1 MGQYQAMTSP
11 LTSSRGWST
20 ALLLSLSSLVACATE
35 PVPKSTMSTKPA
47 ESSAQLFTQIKT
59 LIGDAPCDDAS
70 QCRTIAVGFKACG
83 GPGGYLAWST
93 KNVDEAKLKDLVQ
106 RQAAASQAESQRDG
120 MISDCRMVTDPGA
133 VCRAGRCVLGT
144 GSGGGSSAK

>member
-1 MGQYQAMTSP
+1 MTSP
-11 LTSSRGWST
+11 HTYPRGWST
-20 ALLLSLSSLVACATE
+20 ALLLSLSSLLACATE
-35 PVPKSTMSTKPA
+35 PPTQPIGKPMTKPA
-47 ESSAQLFTQIKT
+47 QTSAQLYAEIKT

-83 GPGGYLAWST
+83 GPGSYLAWST
-93 KNVDEAKLKDLVQ
+93 KNVDEAKLKDLAQ
-106 RQAAASQAESQRDG
+106 RQIAAEQAESQRAG
-120 MISDCRMVTDPGA
+120 MISDCRLVTDPGA

>member
-1 MGQYQAMTSP
+1 MKPIAPT
-11 LTSSRGWST
+11 RGLSM
-20 ALLLSLSSLVACATE
+20 ALLLSLSSLLACATE
-35 PVPKSTMSTKPA
+35 PPPKPSSRSMNKPA
-47 ESSAQLFTQIKT
+47 QTSAQLHAEIKA
-59 LIGDAPCDDAS
+59 LIGDAPCDNAS

-93 KNVDEAKLKDLVQ
+93 KNVDEAVLKDLVQ
-106 RQAAASQAESQRDG
+106 RQIAAEQAESQRAG
-120 MISDCRMVTDPGA
+120 MISDCRLVTDPGA

>member
-1 MGQYQAMTSP
+1 MKTIAHPT
-11 LTSSRGWST
+11 RGWST
-20 ALLLSLSSLVACATE
+20 ALLLSLSSLLACATE
-35 PVPKSTMSTKPA
+35 PLPKPKPMNKPA
-47 ESSAQLFTQIKT
+47 QTSAQLYAEIKT
-59 LIGDAPCDDAS
+59 LIGDAPCDDVS

-93 KNVDEAKLKDLVQ
+93 KNVDEAQLKDLVQ

-133 VCRAGRCVLGT
+133 ACRAGRCVLGT
-144 GSGGGSSAK
+144 GSGGGSAK

>member
-1 MGQYQAMTSP
+1 MKPIAPT
-11 LTSSRGWST
+11 RGLSM
-20 ALLLSLSSLVACATE
+20 ALLLSLSSLLACATE
-35 PVPKSTMSTKPA
+35 PPTQPIGKPMNQSA
-47 ESSAQLFTQIKT
+47 QTSAQLYAEIKT

-93 KNVDEAKLKDLVQ
+93 KTVDEATLKDLVQ
-106 RQAAASQAESQRDG
+106 RQAAAEQAESQRAG
-120 MISDCRMVTDPGA
+120 MISDCRLVTDPGA

-144 GSGGGSSAK
+144 GSGGGNSAK